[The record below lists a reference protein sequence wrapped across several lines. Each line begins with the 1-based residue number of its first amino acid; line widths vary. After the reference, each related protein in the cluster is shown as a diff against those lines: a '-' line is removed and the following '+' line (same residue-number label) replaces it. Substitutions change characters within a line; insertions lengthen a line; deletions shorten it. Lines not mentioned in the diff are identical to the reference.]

1 MKTIPEK
8 EEIDYEA
15 MIEKQESTKNPEPI
29 KLPEKKKELKITYGG
44 VYVWE

>member
-8 EEIDYEA
+8 DEIDYK
-15 MIEKQESTKNPEPI
+15 IESQESTKNPEPI